1 MAFTNVRERKDYN
14 MEMGKL
20 TKGGVSADIKS
31 LTSLP
36 PRGELSSSKIQLP
49 SRKENQQSADEEL
62 FLDMSE
68 YSRRESEN
76 ELRVRIV
83 NFVLSG
89 YNKAQRITIS
99 KSGKAHKDILEVLLE
114 AICEGAMSA
123 KVANQ
128 EGDDEWT
135 VYFHNVSFRML
146 GEKEK

>member
-1 MAFTNVRERKDYN
+1 

-20 TKGGVSADIKS
+20 TKESVSVDIEN
-31 LTSLP
+31 LTSLL
-36 PRGELSSSKIQLP
+36 PRGESSSSKIKLP
-49 SRKENQQSADEEL
+49 SSKENHQSADEEL
-62 FLDMSE
+62 FLDMSD
-68 YSRRESEN
+68 YSRIESEN

-83 NFVLSG
+83 NFVLAG

-99 KSGKAHKDILEVLLE
+99 KSEKAHKDILEILLE